1 MVPVSKYFGI
11 QLQLDLCQNIF
22 LGIESIGIC
31 VKIFRLGIESI
42 KYLCQNILSW
52 YLRVLVICVE
62 IFSLGID
69 IKIFGLTRVINSYK

>member
-1 MVPVSKYFGI
+1 MSKYF
-11 QLQLDLCQNIF
+11 F
-22 LGIESIGIC
+22 LVLRVLGIC
-31 VKIFRLGIESI
+31 VKIFRLGIEGIRYLCQNICIGIESI

-69 IKIFGLTRVINSYK
+69 IKIFGLTRVINSYE